1 MTTDFAVAT
10 PAAPQA
16 AKASSL
22 GRRVRNGLEALFP
35 IAPRRAL
42 SRRDIWLGI
51 AVVVV
56 AAAVCLLRVT
66 GTGALQSIWQEDGN
80 DLLTAAYYRTGA
92 KTIFDPMN
100 GYYLLGSRWFG
111 VLAAFFPVSWAAA
124 VLSISSA
131 LVLGLMVLLVYI
143 ATGAHLSSKLARFM
157 VTVPLLIAPVAENN
171 HNEVYA
177 RPVCLHLFA
186 LYMVF
191 WVLLWAPEKRISKI
205 VAVAAV
211 GLTAASTILT
221 IVFIPLALLR
231 VFVRRDRT
239 GMALLGVLVVFAAA
253 NLVLMQNGT
262 VAARGGVMYPEPMVA
277 LLDYVVWGLPTSM
290 LGYSATSGL
299 GAFHFPTAWD
309 ADLWGTVKPHLPLI
323 VLSWVMVLGIVGL
336 AAIRR
341 FTRPS
346 WPLAAAALTHSVA
359 MLCMMVMAQGNE
371 LRYLIPVE
379 LLLFAGLV
387 ALLLPIAK
395 GRSFARANAP
405 LIAFAVFL
413 AVIGAIN
420 FRWDDTYRGHA
431 PRWTDQ
437 VHKAA
442 VVCKTRPEVREVLVR
457 SAPEPWGSVIHVPCH
472 RLTEVRPWDC
482 VEPRCVPINGM
493 GLPDAIERRP

>member
-1 MTTDFAVAT
+1 VTTDFAVAT

-16 AKASSL
+16 AKATSL
-22 GRRVRNGLEALFP
+22 GRRVREALGALFP
-35 IAPRRAL
+35 VAVSRPI
-42 SRRDIWLGI
+42 SRRDVWLGI

-56 AAAVCLLRVT
+56 AAAVSLLRVT

-143 ATGAHLSSKLARFM
+143 ASGAHLSSKLARFL

-191 WVLLWAPEKRISKI
+191 WVLLWVPEKRISKI
-205 VAVAAV
+205 VAVAAI
-211 GLTAASTILT
+211 GLTAGSTILT

-231 VFVRRDRT
+231 VVVKRDRT
-239 GMALLGVLVVFAAA
+239 GMAMLGVLVFFAIA
-253 NLVLMQNGT
+253 NLMLMRNGS
-262 VAARGGVMYPEPMVA
+262 VAARGGVMYPSASVA
-277 LLDYVVWGLPTSM
+277 LLDYVVWALPTSM
-290 LGYSATSGL
+290 FGYSATSGL
-299 GAFHFPTAWD
+299 GAFHFPTAWGT
-309 ADLWGTVKPHLPLI
+309 DLWSILKPHLALI
-323 VLSWVMVLGIVGL
+323 VLSWLMVFSIVGL
-336 AAIRR
+336 AATRR
-341 FTRPS
+341 FTRPA
-346 WPLAAAALTHSVA
+346 WLLAAAAFTNSVA

-371 LRYLIPVE
+371 LRYLLPVE
-379 LLLFAGLV
+379 MLLFAALV
-387 ALLLPIAK
+387 ALLLPIAN

-405 LIAFAVFL
+405 LIVFAVFL
-413 AVIGAIN
+413 TVIAAIN

-437 VHKAA
+437 VAKAA

-482 VEPRCVPINGM
+482 PEPRCVSIDGL
-493 GLPDAIERRP
+493 GLPEAIDRRP